1 MRRWSRWW
9 LVPAL
14 TVPLLLAPLFVGG
27 DAGLAAGRRIMPV
40 FLPTRDT
47 LHYTTLP
54 VLLPTV
60 FAEAHL
66 NDPHRTFVRA
76 SAEEHYYRV
85 QIDDADICNG
95 ANACSE
101 GSFSASDGFYRATHT
116 KAQSVE
122 DMLFSGGRRVKLAA
136 GLSGYYSE
144 APSGASAGG
153 NSYLYFFRGE
163 VRYGLITRINTQTE
177 LVRIAN
183 SAIQNGVIP
192 RDALRGPPAGER

>member
-1 MRRWSRWW
+1 MCSTAA
-9 LVPAL
+9 LSPARISV
-14 TVPLLLAPLFVGG
+14 TAFVK
-27 DAGLAAGRRIMPV
+27 
-40 FLPTRDT
+40 
-47 LHYTTLP
+47 YTTLP

-153 NSYLYFFRGE
+153 NSYLYFFSGD

-192 RDALRGPPAGER
+192 RDALRGPPAAER